1 MASTKIVWESPALE
15 SLFYILNVP
24 SALLANCF
32 IPIWQHWNNK
42 DLSYN
47 LCCVVGCIYSRV
59 NRHSGNSLWQFVLWS
74 HTPVF
79 KKQHSPW
86 QLHKRDIFR
95 FIYSPLPS
103 TVSIKHTAE
112 SKTISS
118 RSHLS
123 MDVSPFFHITSELDF
138 RGGHNSRGG
147 CGIFFLRE
155 TRSAVLWQEEE
166 MRLFVH
172 CVQDAVKCSSW
183 TGWGSSPHCP
193 FCIELFVCCVLKC
206 VLMDQWGVN
215 IIFYWHKYY
224 NYFQYSDKPRAQRSI
239 FQAVW

>member
-138 RGGHNSRGG
+138 SGGHNSRGG
-147 CGIFFLRE
+147 CGILFLRE
-155 TRSAVLWQEEE
+155 TPICCPLTGGRDEIICTLCTRCSQVFFLNRMGFFPTLSLLHRAFRVVFWNVFLWIN
-166 MRLFVH
+166 
-172 CVQDAVKCSSW
+172 
-183 TGWGSSPHCP
+183 GG
-193 FCIELFVCCVLKC
+193 
-206 VLMDQWGVN
+206 
-215 IIFYWHKYY
+215 
-224 NYFQYSDKPRAQRSI
+224 
-239 FQAVW
+239 